1 MLPSLNQ
8 IANIRQLQHEIAL
21 YEDMRAYRA
30 LYNLLFDSLHRFSF
44 AFVKSNEAA
53 EEIVSDVFVKLWQI
67 RNKLI
72 EIENL
77 KEYLYI
83 ITKNFSLNYIAKN
96 YKHPVITI
104 DAIDIETV
112 VQIKSPEELY
122 ISTDIVNKIRE
133 VIQTLSPRCRLV
145 FQLVKEENL
154 KYKEVA
160 SILNISVFTVRN
172 QVAIAIKKL
181 GEALPDY
188 LKSPAI
194 QTPKIR

>member
-1 MLPSLNQ
+1 MQ
-8 IANIRQLQHEIAL
+8 YGIAL
-21 YEDMRAYRA
+21 YEDLRAYRS
-30 LYNLLFDSLHRFSF
+30 LYDLLSGSLHRFSY

-67 RNKLI
+67 RDRLI

-96 YKHPVITI
+96 YKHPVITLDSI
-104 DAIDIETV
+104 DLETLI
-112 VQIKSPEELY
+112 QIQSPEELC
-122 ISTDIVNKIRE
+122 ISADLVSKIRQ
-133 VIQTLSPRCRLV
+133 VIQGLSPRCRMI

-154 KYKEVA
+154 KYREVA

-172 QVAIAIKKL
+172 QVAIAVRKI

-188 LKSPAI
+188 MRSVAVHSPKA
-194 QTPKIR
+194 R

>member
-1 MLPSLNQ
+1 MNQ
-8 IANIRQLQHEIAL
+8 TATIHELQHEIAL
-21 YEDMRAYRA
+21 YEDLRAYRS
-30 LYNLLFDSLHRFSF
+30 LYDLLFSSLHRFSY

-67 RNKLI
+67 RNRLT
-72 EIENL
+72 EIDNL

-96 YKHPVITI
+96 YKHPVTTLDSI
-104 DAIDIETV
+104 DLETV
-112 VQIKSPEELY
+112 IHIRNPEEIC
-122 ISTDIVNKIRE
+122 ISADMVKKIRE
-133 VIQTLSPRCRLV
+133 VIQTLSPKCRMI
-145 FQLVKEENL
+145 FQLVKEEGL

-172 QVAIAIKKL
+172 QVGIAIRKI

-188 LKSPAI
+188 LRSTMVHSPKSL
-194 QTPKIR
+194 

>member
-1 MLPSLNQ
+1 MNQ
-8 IANIRQLQHEIAL
+8 TATIHELQHEIAL
-21 YEDMRAYRA
+21 YEDLRAYRS
-30 LYNLLFDSLHRFSF
+30 LYDLLFNSLHRFSY

-67 RNKLI
+67 RNRLT
-72 EIENL
+72 EIDNL

-96 YKHPVITI
+96 YKHPVTTLDSI
-104 DAIDIETV
+104 DLETV
-112 VQIKSPEELY
+112 IHIRNPEEIC
-122 ISTDIVNKIRE
+122 ISADMVNKIRQ
-133 VIQTLSPRCRLV
+133 VIQTLSPKCRMI
-145 FQLVKEENL
+145 FQLVKEEGL

-172 QVAIAIKKL
+172 QVGIAIRKI

-188 LKSPAI
+188 LRSTVVHSSKSL
-194 QTPKIR
+194 